1 MSDLR
6 LLAVTLSGGFL
17 FLGGI
22 ILRETFWDNSPGNL
36 LLAVGLIALLA
47 PIVTACLHG
56 LRHFFCWFNAWDPF
70 PQSQNPP
77 SDRDKESK

>member
-6 LLAVTLSGGFL
+6 LLAVTVSGGFL

-22 ILRETFWDNSPGNL
+22 FLGNSLGSL
-36 LLAVGLIALLA
+36 LLAVGLIALLV

-70 PQSQNPP
+70 PQSQTPP
-77 SDRDKESK
+77 SDKDKESK